1 MPYVRHW
8 LRNSILLFAAAI
20 VLGLVAAHTTLIQ
33 PHDLS
38 LDRTIQ
44 TNLRTSWLNHAM
56 ELVSYCASPV
66 AGVLILAAWSGWLL
80 FVRRRPT
87 AAVSTFLV
95 VAVGWNSTQ
104 IAKAIVARERPPRQ
118 FSLDPEIGSNS
129 FPSGHT
135 AFTVAAVV
143 AAYFLLRE
151 TRHRRTV
158 LIGGVFAV
166 LLVAF
171 SRMYIG
177 AHYPTDTFGSV
188 LIAGSAILF
197 VTGVWHA
204 WLLPRLDT
212 LPLVGPLL
220 ARFGLA
226 EERAALAPAEDDG
239 HGGDDD
245 HDGHD
250 GHPEQGHYGQYGGYA
265 QQAQQAPHAQQPQH
279 NPYGQHDAYGR
290 QDQYGQQGQYGQ
302 PTAQGQYGQAAQ
314 GQYGQQ
320 GAYAPYG
327 QQPEQNGQY
336 GAYGQHGQ
344 HGQQGQNNQYGAYG
358 QYGQHNGH
366 AGQGGQYDGGGHAGQ
381 GGGYGGQYDGHA
393 GHGAGYGGHDGYGGH
408 PGEWT
413 GGPSEGGR
421 HGAGGDPSSDGWHR
435 R

>member
-158 LIGGVFAV
+158 LVGGVLAV

-239 HGGDDD
+239 HGGD
-245 HDGHD
+245 GHEGHEGHG
-250 GHPEQGHYGQYGGYA
+250 GHPEHGHYGGYA

-279 NPYGQHDAYGR
+279 NPYVQHDAYG
-290 QDQYGQQGQYGQ
+290 GQGQYGQ
-302 PTAQGQYGQAAQ
+302 PPAQ

-327 QQPEQNGQY
+327 YGQQQPE
-336 GAYGQHGQ
+336 
-344 HGQQGQNNQYGAYG
+344 QNNQYGAYG
-358 QYGQHNGH
+358 QYNGH

-393 GHGAGYGGHDGYGGH
+393 GQGGGYGGHDGGHGGH
-408 PGEWT
+408 PGERPD
-413 GGPSEGGR
+413 GPSGGGRRGAGGNPSSGGR
-421 HGAGGDPSSDGWHR
+421 HR

>member
-44 TNLRTSWLNHAM
+44 TNLRTPWLNHAM

-87 AAVSTFLV
+87 AAVSAFLV

-158 LIGGVFAV
+158 MVCGVFAV

-204 WLLPRLDT
+204 WLLPRLDS
-212 LPLVGPLL
+212 LPLVSPLL

-226 EERAALAPAEDDG
+226 EERAALAAAENDG
-239 HGGDDD
+239 YS
-245 HDGHD
+245 
-250 GHPEQGHYGQYGGYA
+250 EQGPFGQYDGYGQQA
-265 QQAQQAPHAQQPQH
+265 QQAQQAQ
-279 NPYGQHDAYGR
+279 YGQHDE
-290 QDQYGQQGQYGQ
+290 YGQQGQYGQ
-302 PTAQGQYGQAAQ
+302 GQYGQQGQSQGQYGQPAQ

-327 QQPEQNGQY
+327 QP
-336 GAYGQHGQ
+336 
-344 HGQQGQNNQYGAYG
+344 G
-358 QYGQHNGH
+358 QYGQ
-366 AGQGGQYDGGGHAGQ
+366 YDGHAGQ
-381 GGGYGGQYDGHA
+381 GGGHGGQ
-393 GHGAGYGGHDGYGGH
+393 DGYGGQ
-408 PGEWT
+408 PGAQP
-413 GGPSEGGR
+413 GGPSGGGRRRAGGNPSSGGR
-421 HGAGGDPSSDGWHR
+421 HR

>member
-158 LIGGVFAV
+158 LVGGVLAV

-239 HGGDDD
+239 HGGDD
-245 HDGHD
+245 HD
-250 GHPEQGHYGQYGGYA
+250 GHPEHGHYGGYA
-265 QQAQQAPHAQQPQH
+265 QQAQQAPHTQQPQH
-279 NPYGQHDAYGR
+279 NPYVQHDAYG
-290 QDQYGQQGQYGQ
+290 GQGQYGQ
-302 PTAQGQYGQAAQ
+302 PPAQ

-327 QQPEQNGQY
+327 YGQQQPE
-336 GAYGQHGQ
+336 
-344 HGQQGQNNQYGAYG
+344 QNNQYGAYG
-358 QYGQHNGH
+358 QYNGH

-393 GHGAGYGGHDGYGGH
+393 GQGGGYGGHDGGHGGH
-408 PGEWT
+408 PGERPD
-413 GGPSEGGR
+413 GPSGGGRRGAGGNPSSGGR
-421 HGAGGDPSSDGWHR
+421 HR

>member
-44 TNLRTSWLNHAM
+44 TNLRTPWLNHAM

-87 AAVSTFLV
+87 AAVATFLV

-151 TRHRRTV
+151 TRYRRTV
-158 LIGGVFAV
+158 VVGGVFAV

-197 VTGVWHA
+197 ITGVWHA

-212 LPLVGPLL
+212 LPVVAPLL

-226 EERAALAPAEDDG
+226 EERAALAAAEHGDHGEHG
-239 HGGDDD
+239 H
-245 HDGHD
+245 
-250 GHPEQGHYGQYGGYA
+250 
-265 QQAQQAPHAQQPQH
+265 
-279 NPYGQHDAYGR
+279 
-290 QDQYGQQGQYGQ
+290 YGQQGQYDGYGEHDQYGQ
-302 PTAQGQYGQAAQ
+302 PDGYGQHGQYGQPAQ

-320 GAYAPYG
+320 GAYDPYG
-327 QQPEQNGQY
+327 QPAQPGQY
-336 GAYGQHGQ
+336 GAYGRHDGHPEQSDGHG
-344 HGQQGQNNQYGAYG
+344 GRPGA
-358 QYGQHNGH
+358 QP
-366 AGQGGQYDGGGHAGQ
+366 GGGRRRAG
-381 GGGYGGQYDGHA
+381 GN
-393 GHGAGYGGHDGYGGH
+393 
-408 PGEWT
+408 
-413 GGPSEGGR
+413 PSSGGR
-421 HGAGGDPSSDGWHR
+421 HR

>member
-158 LIGGVFAV
+158 LVGGVLAV

-239 HGGDDD
+239 HGGD
-245 HDGHD
+245 GHEGHEGHG
-250 GHPEQGHYGQYGGYA
+250 GHPEHGHYGGYA

-279 NPYGQHDAYGR
+279 NPYVQHDAYG
-290 QDQYGQQGQYGQ
+290 GQGQYGQ
-302 PTAQGQYGQAAQ
+302 PPAQ

-327 QQPEQNGQY
+327 YGQQQPE
-336 GAYGQHGQ
+336 
-344 HGQQGQNNQYGAYG
+344 QNNQYGAYG
-358 QYGQHNGH
+358 QYNGH

-393 GHGAGYGGHDGYGGH
+393 GQGGGYGGHDGGHGGH
-408 PGEWT
+408 PGE
-413 GGPSEGGR
+413 GPDGPSGGGRRGAGGNPSSGGR
-421 HGAGGDPSSDGWHR
+421 HR

>member
-239 HGGDDD
+239 HGGADHDGHEG

-265 QQAQQAPHAQQPQH
+265 QQAQQTPHAQQPQH
-279 NPYGQHDAYGR
+279 DPYGQHDAYG
-290 QDQYGQQGQYGQ
+290 GQGQYGQ
-302 PTAQGQYGQAAQ
+302 PPAQ

-327 QQPEQNGQY
+327 YGQQQPEQNGQH
-336 GAYGQHGQ
+336 GQHGQ
-344 HGQQGQNNQYGAYG
+344 HGQYGAYGQYG

-393 GHGAGYGGHDGYGGH
+393 GQGGGYGGHDGYGGH
-408 PGEWT
+408 PGDWT
-413 GGPSEGGR
+413 DGPSEGGR
-421 HGAGGDPSSDGWHR
+421 HGAGGDPSSGGWPR